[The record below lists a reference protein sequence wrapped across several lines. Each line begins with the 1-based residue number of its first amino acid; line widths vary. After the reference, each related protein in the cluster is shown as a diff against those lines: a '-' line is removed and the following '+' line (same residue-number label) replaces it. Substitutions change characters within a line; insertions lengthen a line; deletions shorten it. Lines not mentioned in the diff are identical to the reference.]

1 MSFWKKNTSNVVS
14 DYYDN
19 FTDSYL
25 ETYGYSIQAFR
36 PENTEE
42 LHDYLAKSIGFED
55 GQEILDAG
63 CGVAGPAVAFAKKFK
78 INIEGLTISAKQ
90 KKIGDEYILENKLQK
105 QINIKVGD
113 FHQLKKCYE
122 KKFDKIIFLESLGHS
137 YNPGKVIAEAF
148 QLLKKGGS
156 IYIKDFFPF
165 EIKDK
170 ILRAQHEKIIKRIN
184 IEYQYNVLNLNDI
197 TKSLR
202 SQGLQINYIRKFNFI
217 DDIAARSA
225 FEKENDI
232 MLFKKDETEFRVAEW
247 LEMKFDNPIHN
258 LF

>member
-1 MSFWKKNTSNVVS
+1 M
-14 DYYDN
+14 
-19 FTDSYL
+19 
-25 ETYGYSIQAFR
+25 
-36 PENTEE
+36 
-42 LHDYLAKSIGFED
+42 
-55 GQEILDAG
+55 
-63 CGVAGPAVAFAKKFK
+63 
-78 INIEGLTISAKQ
+78 
-90 KKIGDEYILENKLQK
+90 
-105 QINIKVGD
+105 
-113 FHQLKKCYE
+113 
-122 KKFDKIIFLESLGHS
+122 
-137 YNPGKVIAEAF
+137 
-148 QLLKKGGS
+148 LKKGGS